1 MPRRQVS
8 PNRMELMRLKN
19 ELRTAR
25 RGHRLLKD
33 KRDGL
38 MQRFL
43 ELLDETMA
51 KRRQT
56 DLLLQEASNAM
67 AIASA
72 LIEPEVLL
80 QTMQLRTKP
89 LEVEASTES
98 VMSVKVPR
106 FHLPQLGDGGSAS
119 GAGARSGVGVGVGV
133 ASGSVDG
140 VVGDGSALAVET
152 DSASIFTGEVDGTG
166 ESSAIVAG
174 QSLQYGMVHTSGDI
188 DIAFEALAKALK
200 PLLELASLEKTL
212 QVLAVELENTRRR
225 VNSLEHVMIPELE
238 EMIKK
243 IQLRMEENDRDS
255 TTRLMKVKDSI
266 VKQEILARRKASESA
281 E

>member
-43 ELLDETMA
+43 ELLEETLA
-51 KRRQT
+51 KRHQT
-56 DLLLQEASNAM
+56 DRLLQEAADSM
-67 AIASA
+67 AIAGA

-98 VMSVKVPR
+98 IMSVKVPKFR
-106 FHLPQLGDGGSAS
+106 LPELESPETSEQAADEDNDGKSRSSS
-119 GAGARSGVGVGVGV
+119 G
-133 ASGSVDG
+133 
-140 VVGDGSALAVET
+140 L
-152 DSASIFTGEVDGTG
+152 IH
-166 ESSAIVAG
+166 
-174 QSLQYGMVHTSGDI
+174 YGMVHTTGDI
-188 DIAFEALAKALK
+188 DIAFEALTQALR

-212 QVLAVELENTRRR
+212 QILAVELENTRRR

-238 EMIKK
+238 AMIKK
-243 IQLRMEENDRDS
+243 IQMRMEENDRDS
-255 TTRLMKVKDSI
+255 TTRLMKVKDSL
-266 VKQEILARRKASESA
+266 VKQEILARRKANEAGLVSQPGQVG
-281 E
+281 